1 LGKGRKNSKI
11 KSDMAVAV
19 IKIKNRFK
27 ISLKDPP
34 FFIIPSLSNITINLS
49 LFKITHEY

>member
-11 KSDMAVAV
+11 KRDMAVAV

-27 ISLKDPP
+27 ISLKEHS
-34 FFIIPSLSNITINLS
+34 FFIVPPLSQC
-49 LFKITHEY
+49 